1 MLSLAGWALGPLVS
15 PALACGGLFCDAQQ
29 PVDQTGERIL
39 FVLDEAADA
48 VEMHV
53 QISYQG
59 PSEDFSWILPVASV
73 PELFVS
79 SDDVLARLALVTT
92 PTFVP
97 TQETVGTCTSSFV
110 NQSKDDSVDVAP
122 PSDEDGGVTVV
133 GAAPVGPYDSVTLQ
147 ATDAATLV
155 AWLTDNGYD
164 LPEGAEARIAPYI
177 GSGSAFVALKLQ
189 KDRDSGDIVPLG
201 LRYAG
206 SDPVIPLQ
214 LTGVAAAPDFRLQPY
229 VLGARRAV
237 PENYLHVVINE
248 LAVDWLAVG
257 ANYQDVVA
265 RAADEAGGL
274 AFATD
279 FAGPHAAT
287 GVLLWREDQVPLAAI
302 ASMTSLAELET
313 VLVTPFLTPG
323 SAAGLDVWGLP
334 VTTATAAILDAYV
347 TPPTNVELVNYLS
360 CMSCYG
366 SPVGALDG
374 ASLAEALESA
384 WAAPLRRVQAHLDAY
399 PYLTRLTSSISA
411 AEMSL
416 DPRFVLNDTL
426 GDVAGARQ
434 AVVQTLCSGLHG
446 FNEAPRRLVLAD
458 GTTLELPSRDDVAAG
473 GFDWASWVAAAGSD
487 AALRVEQTG
496 RSGDAVVLVDNGP
509 SIRAAADAFNRAH
522 CGCDQG
528 SWPASWAGVVAIAFG
543 VRRRRR

>member
-1 MLSLAGWALGPLVS
+1 MVSLAWLVLGVGS
-15 PALACGGLFCDAQQ
+15 PSAYACGGLFCDAQQ

-39 FVLDEAADA
+39 FVMDEAAAA

-59 PSEDFSWILPVASV
+59 PSEDFSWILPVAAV

-97 TQETVGTCTSSFV
+97 VLETVGACTSAVFT
-110 NQSKDDSVDVAP
+110 QESKGDDANFEP
-122 PSDEDGGVTVV
+122 PSEGDGGVTVV

-155 AWLTDNGYD
+155 DWLEANGYD
-164 LPEGAEARIAPYI
+164 LPDGADARIAPYI
-177 GSGSAFVALKLQ
+177 ADGSSFVALKLQ
-189 KDRDSGDIVPLG
+189 KDRDAGDIVPLG

-257 ANYQDVVA
+257 ANYQDVVG

-279 FAGPHAAT
+279 FAGAHAST
-287 GVLLWREDQVPLAAI
+287 GLLLWRDGLVPLDAI
-302 ASMTSLAELET
+302 AAMTTLAELEQ

-323 SAAGLDVWGLP
+323 SGVGLDAAGLP
-334 VTTATAAILDAYV
+334 VTVGTTALLSAFV
-347 TPPTNVELVNYLS
+347 TPPPNVDLAAYLS

-366 SPVGALDG
+366 STQAPLDG
-374 ASLAEALESA
+374 AGLAAALEEG
-384 WAAPLRRVQAHLDAY
+384 WAQPLRRVQAHLDAY
-399 PYLTRLTSSISA
+399 PYLTRMTSSISA
-411 AEMSL
+411 AEMTL

-434 AVVQTLCSGLHG
+434 ATLQTMCQGLHG
-446 FNEAPRRLVLAD
+446 FNDAPRRLVLAD
-458 GTTLELPSRDDVAAG
+458 GTALDLPSRDDAAAN
-473 GFDWASWVAAAGSD
+473 GFDWTSWVAAAGD
-487 AALRVEQTG
+487 HAALRVEQTG
-496 RSGDAVVLVDNGP
+496 RSGDAVVLVDN
-509 SIRAAADAFNRAH
+509 AAAIRDGAEAFNRAF
-522 CGCDQG
+522 CGCEQG
-528 SWPASWAGVVAIAFG
+528 ARGGAWAGALLLALG
-543 VRRRRR
+543 LRRRR